1 MDLLTHQGLKQDL
14 NLSNTS
20 PKSHP
25 NQTPRKPC
33 IILDLYIK
41 TEDSIF
47 LYKLLEQR
55 DKFPFF
61 IVQMPHMSTN
71 IPSTNL
77 YGCIFLELFPIA
89 RCTLRIADFIS
100 SASDLFSRMS
110 AQGGNRA
117 TLT

>member
-1 MDLLTHQGLKQDL
+1 MNLLIHQGLKQDL

-25 NQTPRKPC
+25 SRTPRKPC

-47 LYKLLEQR
+47 VYKLLDQK
-55 DKFPFF
+55 DKFSFF

-89 RCTLRIADFIS
+89 RCTLRIADGYI
-100 SASDLFSRMS
+100 
-110 AQGGNRA
+110 
-117 TLT
+117 